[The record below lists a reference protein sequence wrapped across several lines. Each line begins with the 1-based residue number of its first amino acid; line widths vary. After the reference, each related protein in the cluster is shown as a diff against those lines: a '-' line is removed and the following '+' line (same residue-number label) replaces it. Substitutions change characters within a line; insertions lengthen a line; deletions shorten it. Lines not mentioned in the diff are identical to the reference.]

1 MNVGY
6 RQSLNVDMAGE
17 SVMEDPYANLA
28 QIWHGEGGIVHSRCI
43 GRTPGCTTFGSHLA
57 SVKLCAQVRLCQYA
71 HKLVSAR
78 NCGMPEYVLG

>member
-28 QIWHGEGGIVHSRCI
+28 QIWHGEGGIVHSRCQS
-43 GRTPGCTTFGSHLA
+43 GGHPDVQRLA
-57 SVKLCAQVRLCQYA
+57 ATWPVLNFVR
-71 HKLVSAR
+71 R
-78 NCGMPEYVLG
+78 